1 MGGLAPCAAQS
12 FAIANQFHGCR
23 HRVNQ
28 AYVPEPPVKSDY
40 RGMLSAQ
47 ASSAHRARPYDIEGG
62 PLGPQGI
69 QKLVRPLTVR
79 RFAGVSSTH

>member
-1 MGGLAPCAAQS
+1 MCGSIVRNNKPIPRLQAPVS
-12 FAIANQFHGCR
+12 
-23 HRVNQ
+23 Q

-79 RFAGVSSTH
+79 KEDAGVFVDP